1 MMRVAESEP
10 NLISVV
16 VVNGSR
22 LRVIESKAMA
32 RVESAW
38 LIKTGRVCCALA
50 LTAASRNAKKII
62 RRNIGAQCI
71 TDFFCRIR
79 EICGKNRR
87 T

>member
-1 MMRVAESEP
+1 
-10 NLISVV
+10 VV